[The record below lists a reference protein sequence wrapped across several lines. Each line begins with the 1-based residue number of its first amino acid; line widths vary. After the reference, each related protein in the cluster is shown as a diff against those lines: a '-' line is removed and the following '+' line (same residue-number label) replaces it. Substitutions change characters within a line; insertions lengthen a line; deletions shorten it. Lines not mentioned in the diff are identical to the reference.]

1 MTTRAKK
8 MKKKMQKTAKKMKGK
23 KDQQNFTSKQ
33 KIKRNPKEISNSK
46 SSIPIEHENHTI
58 GEQFLALYEDC
69 LVGHQKP
76 RRVYIQKGVKQCTQ
90 HLAIILVHSE
100 HSKKKQKKK
109 K

>member
-1 MTTRAKK
+1 
-8 MKKKMQKTAKKMKGK
+8 MKKTAKKLKGK

-33 KIKRNPKEISNSK
+33 NSKIKKNPKEISNAK
-46 SSIPIEHENHTI
+46 SSIPNEHENHTI

-90 HLAIILVHSE
+90 HLAIILVHSG
-100 HSKKKQKKK
+100 HSKRLKEKCVNYKTS
-109 K
+109 